1 MLKVGDKVKITKG
14 THKNKWGYI
23 YILKDSFIQVK
34 TQHYVKSKAQGDAED
49 VCVEKVVRAKRE
61 FVVPVPGVVI
71 EMPDADQVH
80 PVGEF
85 EEEAVDIGMSE
96 ADKKLCQQILDQ
108 MPLPIND
115 DDILSQHDEEEVDI
129 TGGVIG
135 QAEVEV
141 VADPS
146 VRLQEL
152 EDLLVEQGYE
162 LAHLRESADM
172 FKKCYDFVTKK

>member
-71 EMPDADQVH
+71 EMPDAEQVH

-85 EEEAVDIGMSE
+85 EEEAVDIGMSD
-96 ADKKLCQQILDQ
+96 ADQKLCQQILDQ
-108 MPLPIND
+108 MPLPPND

-129 TGGVIG
+129 SGGVIG
-135 QAEVEV
+135 QAEAE
-141 VADPS
+141 ADASPK
-146 VRLQEL
+146 RIKEL
-152 EDLLVEQGYE
+152 EDLLVKQGYE
-162 LAHLRESADM
+162 LAHLRESAEM